1 MNLAINGNTY
11 HVDMEG
17 EGFPLVLLHG
27 FTGDSK
33 TWNPFFKEW
42 GKNRKVIVID
52 ILGHGQSDSPKDFKR
67 YEILSVAKDMKQIL
81 ELLKIEK
88 TDILGYSMGGRLALT
103 FAIQYPLFVRK
114 LVLESSSPGL
124 ITEQERANRRMQ
136 DRKLCALIQKNGIE
150 KFVEY
155 WENISLFAS
164 QRGLPIHKQEEIR
177 EQRLQNSVIG
187 LCNSLIGM
195 GTGAQPSWW
204 SHLHKLEADTLLVTG
219 GLDQKFCFI
228 AEEMAKEIK
237 NVEWVKVDGCGHANH
252 VEEPEKF
259 GIIVDRFLESF

>member
-1 MNLAINGNTY
+1 MAILIMLTWKVKDIHLFYCMDLQVIQKPGIHFLKNGEKI
-11 HVDMEG
+11 DR
-17 EGFPLVLLHG
+17 L
-27 FTGDSK
+27 
-33 TWNPFFKEW
+33 
-42 GKNRKVIVID
+42 IAID
-52 ILGHGQSDSPKDFKR
+52 IIGHGQSDSPKDFKR

-88 TDILGYSMGGRLALT
+88 ADILGYSMGGRLALS

-114 LVLESSSPGL
+114 LILESSSPGL
-124 ITEQERANRRMQ
+124 ITEQERENRRMQ
-136 DRKLCALIQKNGIE
+136 DRKLCDLIQKNGIE

-155 WENISLFAS
+155 WENIPLFAS
-164 QRGLPIHKQEEIR
+164 QKGLPIHKQEAIR

-228 AEEMAKEIK
+228 AEEMVKEIK
-237 NVEWVKVDGCGHANH
+237 NVEWIKVDGCGHVIH

-259 GIIVDRFLESF
+259 GIIVGRFLKNF